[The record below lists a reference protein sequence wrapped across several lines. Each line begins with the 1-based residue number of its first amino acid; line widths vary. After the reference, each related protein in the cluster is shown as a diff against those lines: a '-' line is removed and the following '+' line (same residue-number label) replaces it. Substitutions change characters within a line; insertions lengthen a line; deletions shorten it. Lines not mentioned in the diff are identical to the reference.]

1 MDKINNYTNQYNTPM
16 AKDQS
21 KVLNKSERMNILIP
35 KSKEVFSQIVEK
47 EVPENGNFRKVF
59 ITMSIPESQNQGLI
73 AVEESSKDSKNLR
86 NLLLGVRHKD
96 RDRLASVYLL
106 QNCPKAEIIKFLN
119 DNSNI
124 QDIIDTINKLSD
136 ETDDYYSSL

>member
-47 EVPENGNFRKVF
+47 EVPENGNFR
-59 ITMSIPESQNQGLI
+59 
-73 AVEESSKDSKNLR
+73 
-86 NLLLGVRHKD
+86 
-96 RDRLASVYLL
+96 
-106 QNCPKAEIIKFLN
+106 
-119 DNSNI
+119 
-124 QDIIDTINKLSD
+124 
-136 ETDDYYSSL
+136 

>member
-1 MDKINNYTNQYNTPM
+1 
-16 AKDQS
+16 
-21 KVLNKSERMNILIP
+21 
-35 KSKEVFSQIVEK
+35 
-47 EVPENGNFRKVF
+47 
-59 ITMSIPESQNQGLI
+59 MSIPESQNQGLI